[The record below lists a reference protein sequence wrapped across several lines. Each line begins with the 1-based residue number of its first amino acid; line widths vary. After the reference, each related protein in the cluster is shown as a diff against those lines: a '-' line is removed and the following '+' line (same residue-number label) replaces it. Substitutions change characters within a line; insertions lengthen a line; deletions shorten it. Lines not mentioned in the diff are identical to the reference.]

1 MAAAS
6 GHGVVPAEEEFSE
19 RELEVAAILADL
31 PSIVRAQ
38 RRRHRRLE
46 KQQQL
51 QQQQRPEI
59 PTWGRR
65 RPRKA
70 PPAVQPAEKP
80 AAAAAEDDR
89 GRRDGAASPDT
100 PLAFPDDHH
109 DADDKAAAH
118 DQVRSAVP

>member
-80 AAAAAEDDR
+80 AAEKPAPKTEGEA
-89 GRRDGAASPDT
+89 
-100 PLAFPDDHH
+100 
-109 DADDKAAAH
+109 
-118 DQVRSAVP
+118 Q